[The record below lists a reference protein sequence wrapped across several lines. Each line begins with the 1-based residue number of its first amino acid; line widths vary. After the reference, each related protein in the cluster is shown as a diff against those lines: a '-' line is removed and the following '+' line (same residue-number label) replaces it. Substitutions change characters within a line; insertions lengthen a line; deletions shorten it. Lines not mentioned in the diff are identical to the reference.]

1 MITRRRTWLG
11 AIAALLLMTLA
22 PVQAAELAVGQPAPD
37 FELQGSDG
45 NRYQLSDY
53 VGERAVV
60 LAWFPRAFTSGCT
73 IECKSLAEHGNLIRA
88 FDVAYFMASVDALPD
103 NVGFA
108 EATGADFPLLSDSQ
122 KTVAAAYGVLSPAGY
137 ARRQT
142 FFIDKEGR
150 IAAIDRDVQPATAA
164 EDIAARLDALS
175 VARAR
180 DAD

>member
-1 MITRRRTWLG
+1 MIIRRGTWQG
-11 AIAALLLMTLA
+11 AIAALLLMTLTPA
-22 PVQAAELAVGQPAPD
+22 EAGELAVGQPAPD

-45 NRYQLSDY
+45 NRYRLSDY
-53 VGERAVV
+53 LGERAVV

-73 IECKSLAEHGNLIRA
+73 IECKSLAEKGHLIRA
-88 FDVAYFMASVDALPD
+88 FDVAYFMASVDAASD

-142 FFIDKEGR
+142 FFIDAEGR

-164 EDIAARLDALS
+164 EDIAARLDALG
-175 VARAR
+175 VARVK